1 MTTKAATTTASPAEG
16 DASGE
21 SPPSAAPRRLIDTAA
36 VAAFAVLAALAGYR
50 FIAYVDLPGPLVL
63 AAMLAAWIA
72 TDLFSGLV
80 HWGFDSF
87 GSIRTPILG
96 RQFIQPFREH
106 HVDERAIT
114 RHGFAETNGASCLA
128 AFPAVGA
135 AALVPLASPAWGFA
149 QAFLLFG
156 ALGVLAT
163 NQCHKW
169 AHSDPARVPRAV
181 RLAQRLR
188 LVLRPEEH
196 RRHHMHPFDTHY
208 CTASGWLNAPLNA
221 LLKAWR

>member
-1 MTTKAATTTASPAEG
+1 MTTKAAATTSPADG
-16 DASGE
+16 DASSE
-21 SPPSAAPRRLIDTAA
+21 SPHVGTPSGLIDIAAIAVFTA
-36 VAAFAVLAALAGYR
+36 LAAAASYR
-50 FIAYVDLPGPLVL
+50 FIAHAGLSGPLVL
-63 AAMLAAWIA
+63 AAVLAAWLA
-72 TDLFSGLV
+72 ADLLSGLV

-106 HVDERAIT
+106 HADERAIT

-128 AFPAVGA
+128 ALPAAGA
-135 AALVPLASPAWGFA
+135 AALVPLASPTWGFA
-149 QAFLLFG
+149 QAFLLFS

-169 AHSDPARVPRAV
+169 AHSDPDRVPRAV

-196 RRHHMHPFDTHY
+196 RRHHAHPFDTHY

>member
-1 MTTKAATTTASPAEG
+1 MTTKAAATTSPAEG
-16 DASGE
+16 DASSE
-21 SPPSAAPRRLIDTAA
+21 SPHVATPSSLIDIAA
-36 VAAFAVLAALAGYR
+36 VAVFAALAAASSYRFIAHVDLSGPLVIAAVLAAWVA
-50 FIAYVDLPGPLVL
+50 ADLL
-63 AAMLAAWIA
+63 
-72 TDLFSGLV
+72 SGVV

-106 HVDERAIT
+106 HVDQRAIT

-128 AFPAVGA
+128 ALPAVGA
-135 AALVPLASPAWGFA
+135 AALVPVASPAWGFA
-149 QAFLLFG
+149 QTFLLF
-156 ALGVLAT
+156 AAFGVLAT

-169 AHSDPARVPRAV
+169 AHADPGRVPRLA

>member
-1 MTTKAATTTASPAEG
+1 MTTKAATTTSPADG

-21 SPPSAAPRRLIDTAA
+21 SPHVATPSRLIDIAA
-36 VAAFAVLAALAGYR
+36 VAVFAVLAAAASYR
-50 FIAYVDLPGPLVL
+50 FLAHADLPGPLVL
-63 AAMLAAWIA
+63 AAVLAAWVA

-80 HWGFDSF
+80 HWAFDSF

-106 HVDERAIT
+106 HVDEHAIT

-128 AFPAVGA
+128 ALPAVGA
-135 AALVPLASPAWGFA
+135 AALVPLASPAWAFA
-149 QAFLLFG
+149 QAFLLFS

-169 AHSDPARVPRAV
+169 AHSDPDRVPRLA

-188 LVLRPEEH
+188 LVLGPEEH
-196 RRHHMHPFDTHY
+196 RRHHVRPFDTHY
-208 CTASGWLNAPLNA
+208 CTASGWLNALLNA

>member
-1 MTTKAATTTASPAEG
+1 MTTKAATTTASRAEG
-16 DASGE
+16 NANGE
-21 SPPSAAPRRLIDTAA
+21 RPHAATPSRLFDIAGVA
-36 VAAFAVLAALAGYR
+36 VFAALAAAASYR
-50 FIAYVDLPGPLVL
+50 FIAHGDLSAPLVL
-63 AAMLAAWIA
+63 AAVLAAWVA

-128 AFPAVGA
+128 ALPAVGA
-135 AALVPLASPAWGFA
+135 AALVPVASPAWAFG
-149 QAFLLFG
+149 QAFLLFS

-169 AHSDPARVPRAV
+169 AHSDPDRVPRLA

-196 RRHHMHPFDTHY
+196 RRHHMRPFDTHY

>member
-1 MTTKAATTTASPAEG
+1 MTTKAAATTSPAEG
-16 DASGE
+16 NASGE
-21 SPPSAAPRRLIDTAA
+21 SLHAATPRRLIDTAA
-36 VAAFAVLAALAGYR
+36 VAAFALLAAAGGYR
-50 FIAYVDLPGPLVL
+50 FIAHVDLPGPLVL
-63 AAMLAAWIA
+63 AAALAAWVA
-72 TDLFSGLV
+72 VDLFSGLV

-128 AFPAVGA
+128 ALPALGA
-135 AALVPLASPAWGFA
+135 AALVPLSSPALGVA
-149 QAFLLFG
+149 QAFLLFS

-169 AHSDPARVPRAV
+169 AHSDPDRVPRLA

-196 RRHHMHPFDTHY
+196 RRHHVRPFDTHY

-221 LLKAWR
+221 FLKAWR

>member
-1 MTTKAATTTASPAEG
+1 MTTKAATTTASRAEG
-16 DASGE
+16 DASRE
-21 SPPSAAPRRLIDTAA
+21 RLDSATPRRLVDGAA
-36 VAAFAVLAALAGYR
+36 VAAFAALAAIGGYR
-50 FIAYVDLPGPLVL
+50 FIAHVDLPALFVLGVVL
-63 AAMLAAWIA
+63 AAWGTA
-72 TDLFSGLV
+72 DLFSGLV
-80 HWGFDSF
+80 HWALDSF
-87 GSIRTPILG
+87 GSIRTPVLG
-96 RQFIQPFREH
+96 RQFIHPFREH

-114 RHGFAETNGASCLA
+114 RHGFVETNGASCLA
-128 AFPAVGA
+128 ALPALGA
-135 AALVPLASPAWGFA
+135 AALVPLTSPAWGLA
-149 QAFLLFG
+149 QGFLLFT

-169 AHSDPARVPRAV
+169 AHSEADRVPGLV

-208 CTASGWLNAPLNA
+208 CTASGWLNVPLNA